1 MNGKLIEKLTQKV
14 NAYKF
19 EYQVFEFNDIS
30 KFALEILDENEDIVF
45 IQTIASDDKG
55 NIDVKK
61 VAESKNIRLEYIPME
76 SSISGYLRQENGEWI
91 IGVNSIH
98 NPKRQRFTIAHE
110 LGHFY
115 MHKDK
120 NVDFECFLARNFE
133 DTTFFRNTDNSSI
146 EYSANE
152 FAANLLMPED
162 SIRKAIQT
170 GTKNIEDLSSQFNVS
185 IAAIKYRVLSLGYKL
200 KS

>member
-1 MNGKLIEKLTQKV
+1 MGTFGRRPALKNNDFKEPLLIKDV
-14 NAYKF
+14 
-19 EYQVFEFNDIS
+19 NDI
-30 KFALEILDENEDIVF
+30 
-45 IQTIASDDKG
+45 IATATSNNWTDDKG
-55 NIDVKK
+55 NIDIIK
-61 VAESKNIRLEYIPME
+61 VVTSKNIRLEYIPME
-76 SSISGYLRQENGEWI
+76 SSISGYLRQENGVWI

-120 NVDFECFLARNFE
+120 NIDFE

-162 SIRKAIQT
+162 SIRKAIQD
-170 GTKNIEDLSSQFNVS
+170 GIKNIEDLSSLFNVS

>member
-1 MNGKLIEKLTQKV
+1 
-14 NAYKF
+14 
-19 EYQVFEFNDIS
+19 
-30 KFALEILDENEDIVF
+30 
-45 IQTIASDDKG
+45 
-55 NIDVKK
+55 
-61 VAESKNIRLEYIPME
+61 ME

-120 NVDFECFLARNFE
+120 NVDFE

>member
-1 MNGKLIEKLTQKV
+1 MGTFGRRPALKNNDYTEPLLIKDV
-14 NAYKF
+14 
-19 EYQVFEFNDIS
+19 NDIIS
-30 KFALEILDENEDIVF
+30 AAKSNNWI
-45 IQTIASDDKG
+45 DDKG

-120 NVDFECFLARNFE
+120 NVDFE